1 MTLFGGGNFSSNL
14 SILDGKNYDHRMIII
29 MEVILGYQKVI
40 DTMKEDTREH
50 ADAATTEKKKLQ
62 GMLSSTSRCGSC

>member
-1 MTLFGGGNFSSNL
+1 
-14 SILDGKNYDHRMIII
+14 